1 MIAKPNKETTRMQ
14 IHSNATTTIKQR
26 RFFRQSPSSCRKL
39 ARACQISPTTVSK
52 WKGRDKQQDRSCRP
66 KTIHYAF
73 SFEEEQFI
81 LSLRDKGLTLDALVR
96 AVVQVIPD
104 AERASIHRLLMREG
118 VNRLPQYQKKKRER
132 PGKFKDYLPGYLH
145 IDCFYLPKIG
155 GTRKYCFVAI
165 DRATRLA
172 FLRVY
177 DNLTKESA
185 VSFLGQCLWFYPFM
199 IHKILTD
206 NGLEFTLANY
216 RNRWAT
222 PAKNPHIFDE
232 VCAACGIE
240 HRLTR
245 PYTPKTNGLVERM
258 NGLIQEG
265 TYKALKYPGY
275 PELVAGLD
283 QWLVIYN
290 LRRQHSAIGGKTPY
304 EKVRDWY
311 AQRPDL
317 FIKEPTHLLNLC
329 SQRGET

>member
-1 MIAKPNKETTRMQ
+1 MQ
-14 IHSNATTTIKQR
+14 IHSNATTNINQR
-26 RFFRQSPSSCRKL
+26 RFFGQSPESCKRL
-39 ARACQISPTTVSK
+39 SGACHVSPATVCK
-52 WKGRDKQQDRSCRP
+52 WKGRDDQQDRSSRP

-73 SFEEEQFI
+73 SPDEEKII
-81 LSLRDKGLTLDALVR
+81 LALRKKGLALDALTR
-96 AVVQVIPD
+96 AVVKVLPD
-104 AERASIHRLLMREG
+104 AKRSSIHRLLVRKE
-118 VNRLPQYQKKKRER
+118 VNVLPQYQKEKRER
-132 PGKFKDYLPGYLH
+132 PGRFKDYLPGYIH
-145 IDCFYLPKIG
+145 IDCFYLPKMG
-155 GTRKYCFVAI
+155 GKREYCFVAI

-185 VSFLGQCLWFYPFM
+185 VNFLGLCLWFYPFM

-216 RNRWAT
+216 RNRWGT
-222 PAKNPHIFDE
+222 PAKKPHFFDE

-265 TYKALKYPGY
+265 TCKTFKYPGY
-275 PELVAGLD
+275 PELLAGLD

-290 LRRQHSAIGGKTPY
+290 LRREHSAIGGKTPY
-304 EKVRDWY
+304 EKVCDWY

-317 FIKEPTHLLNLC
+317 FIKEPTYLLNFR
-329 SQRGET
+329 SQRGGT